1 MTRGIASRGFFGL
14 CTLTCLICSASSS
27 GEPLPSVANLAGKVL
42 TVNGPIDPDEL
53 GVTITHEH
61 LLIDFTL
68 PLDRPDLWRRTYRPL
83 PNTPEQLAFYEAP
96 VTMRILGDIR
106 YRWDRNRDNLIID
119 SEPLAIAEILEFG
132 KHGGQSLVD
141 ATSIGL
147 GRQPKSLKRIADATG
162 IKIIMGSSW
171 YRFPWHPEDIANRS
185 LDSLTAEIVR
195 DITVG
200 VADTGIRAGIIGEVG
215 VEENREF
222 PLHPDEIK
230 VLRASARASI
240 LTGAPLMLHTWL
252 DPRDPPR
259 ILNIVEQEGVDLRRV
274 IVAHADILTGNLPF
288 VLQILKRGVYLE
300 FDMIGLFGSVVS
312 PLNDKRLAAAVK
324 ELIDRGYNDRLLFSQ
339 DVCTKGQLKHYGGNG
354 YSNILEHFVPYLH
367 SIGVTHSQTDRI
379 LIENAKRMLTF
390 AHPGTLD

>member
-1 MTRGIASRGFFGL
+1 MTWSIASRGFFGL
-14 CTLTCLICSASSS
+14 CTLTCLICAASLSD
-27 GEPLPSVANLAGKVL
+27 EPLPPVANLAGKVL

-68 PLDRPDLWRRTYRPL
+68 PLDRPELWQRTYRLL
-83 PNTPEQLAFYEAP
+83 PNTPEQLIFYEAP

-119 SEPLAIAEILEFG
+119 SEPLTIAEILEFK
-132 KHGGQSLVD
+132 KHGGQSVVD

-147 GRQPKSLKRIADATG
+147 GRLPESLKRIADAAD
-162 IKIIMGSSW
+162 IRIIMGSSW

-195 DITVG
+195 DISIGVG
-200 VADTGIRAGIIGEVG
+200 DTGIRAGIIGEVG

-222 PLHPDEIK
+222 PLLPDEIK

-259 ILNIVEQEGVDLRRV
+259 VLDIVEDEGADLQRV
-274 IVAHADILTGNLPF
+274 VVAHADILTAHLPF
-288 VLQILKRGVYLE
+288 MLRLLERGVYLE

-324 ELIDRGYNDRLLFSQ
+324 ELVDRGYNDRILFSH
-339 DVCTKGQLKHYGGNG
+339 DICTKGQLKHYGGNG

-367 SIGVTHSQTDRI
+367 SIGVTKAQTDRI
-379 LIENAKRMLTF
+379 LIENPKRMLTF
-390 AHPGTLD
+390 APPGTPD